1 VPTHTHTHSFR
12 KDITYE
18 DDRHRKNENSSVG
31 NEVGKPVRKKK
42 NWVRKRELIKIFF
55 PCFFLFFFYFIIDEL
70 SCNGQSF

>member
-1 VPTHTHTHSFR
+1 MPTHTHTHSFR

-42 NWVRKRELIKIFF
+42 KLGEKKGV
-55 PCFFLFFFYFIIDEL
+55 D
-70 SCNGQSF
+70 